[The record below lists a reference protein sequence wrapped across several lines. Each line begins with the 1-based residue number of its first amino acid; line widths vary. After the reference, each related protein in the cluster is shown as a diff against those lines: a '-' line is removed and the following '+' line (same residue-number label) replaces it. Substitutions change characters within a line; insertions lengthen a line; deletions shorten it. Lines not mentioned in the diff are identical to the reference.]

1 MMSDD
6 VNSADIF
13 SFHVVAYHCIIVE
26 SNKSDAINSFKNAVW
41 VKVAT
46 DYNIYEICCV

>member
-26 SNKSDAINSFKNAVW
+26 SNKSDAKIHLKILF
-41 VKVAT
+41 
-46 DYNIYEICCV
+46 E